1 MRKILLMVLLF
12 ASVSVALADQ
22 TTRRKLRVKPEY
34 NVTATTSMDS
44 IISDSSMIEI
54 AGYDKPLPSH
64 KETFF
69 VTNNYNR
76 SIKSLTVELNYYDM
90 QSRQLHSAVHTISCE
105 IPAGETRQVQIK
117 SWDVQCGFYYY
128 LSSKPRRQATP
139 FFVKQRV
146 LSIVF
151 R

>member
-1 MRKILLMVLLF
+1 MVVLF

-22 TTRRKLRVKPEY
+22 TTRRKLKVIPEQS
-34 NVTATTSMDS
+34 VSVAECVDTITPDS
-44 IISDSSMIEI
+44 NMIDI
-54 AGYDKPLPSH
+54 AGYDKPLTSR

-69 VTNNYNR
+69 VTNHYNR

-139 FFVKQRV
+139 FVVKQTV
-146 LSIVF
+146 LNVVLK
-151 R
+151 